1 MVTGPLD
8 AYKKELMRI
17 ESDATE
23 PLQTFITS
31 TKAEMLKY
39 TAELTR
45 KQQEE
50 QKRIQEQASSMAA
63 LTDQL
68 AEVSIQHNHIKGI
81 RTIRRA
87 RITGEV
93 DWMKVLSVLFGS
105 GMYKPEDLTQNL
117 LKAMEKC
124 GVTAIAGIEIY
135 EEQIQTITR

>member
-1 MVTGPLD
+1 
-8 AYKKELMRI
+8 
-17 ESDATE
+17 
-23 PLQTFITS
+23 
-31 TKAEMLKY
+31 
-39 TAELTR
+39 
-45 KQQEE
+45 
-50 QKRIQEQASSMAA
+50 MAA

-87 RITGEV
+87 RINGEV

-124 GVTAIAGIEIY
+124 NVTAIAGIEIY